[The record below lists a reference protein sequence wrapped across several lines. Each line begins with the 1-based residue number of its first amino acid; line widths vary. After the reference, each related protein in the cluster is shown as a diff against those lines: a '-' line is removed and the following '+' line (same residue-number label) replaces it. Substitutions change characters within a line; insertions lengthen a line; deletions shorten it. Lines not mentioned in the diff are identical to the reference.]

1 MKNNATLKRFLALLL
16 CAAMMIT
23 YMPSPVYTLAGE
35 ATGETSVAT
44 EEPAAEEPKA
54 EEPKAEEKAPEPKP
68 EEKPKEEER

>member
-35 ATGETSVAT
+35 AAGETSVAT
-44 EEPAAEEPKA
+44 EEPEKESESADETPKVEEPTKEA
-54 EEPKAEEKAPEPKP
+54 PKVEEPAK
-68 EEKPKEEER
+68 